1 MAGIGVTKDY
11 FEKWNPKVDYRANPH
26 LYNIGR
32 GQQGV
37 LICEP
42 YKSEICAH
50 WRFKTPEAAEESSQK
65 IYSMFLDFIAE
76 DDFVGAD
83 MAKKFLHMGFT
94 RARRYAN
101 HRDGKKYAADGT
113 VLPQEP
119 DAMTCDKAESA
130 VIFREMWM
138 LAREDK
144 EYLQMKD
151 NGNHLNATHT
161 KCFHCGTVF
170 NNDEFDDDYA
180 ICGKC
185 REKESEE

>member
-1 MAGIGVTKDY
+1 MSVSKDY
-11 FEKWNPKVDYRANPH
+11 FVKWNPNVDYRANPH

-50 WRFKTPEAAEESSQK
+50 WRFKTPDEARISSDK
-65 IYSMFLDFIAE
+65 IYAMFLSFVE
-76 DDFVGAD
+76 SGDFVGAD

-101 HRDGKKYAADGT
+101 HRNGKKYATDGS

-119 DAMTCDKAESA
+119 DAMTCDKAVSA
-130 VIFREMWM
+130 VIFRERWK
-138 LAREDK
+138 LARENPQYLKMKQAFK
-144 EYLQMKD
+144 EAKQ
-151 NGNHLNATHT
+151 
-161 KCFHCGTVF
+161 
-170 NNDEFDDDYA
+170 
-180 ICGKC
+180 
-185 REKESEE
+185 